1 MGKYRSMLEAAAT
14 IAVAIALLSIVI
26 PWQEAIMVVAL
37 GAIVLAPVFLQLRIK
52 LQHAWIAY
60 QFRRSMERQ
69 QEQAAQPKEAPPMQ
83 QQITR
88 L

>member
-1 MGKYRSMLEAAAT
+1 MGKYRSMLEALAT
-14 IAVAIALLSIVI
+14 IAVAIGILSIFI
-26 PWQEAIMVVAL
+26 PWQAAITVAAL

-60 QFRRSMERQ
+60 QFRRSMARQ
-69 QEQAAQPKEAPPMQ
+69 QEQVAQPKDAPMQ